1 MSHYDFELCP
11 KTYTF
16 FYNEHERT
24 FSLQYLIIEGYHN
37 YLPFWH
43 DSYETY
49 DAYDDDAIRYY
60 NRVGSIEI
68 HNNKIIKVIARIDG
82 GYADEQI
89 DYTFH
94 HFAHCK
100 TENENGIISD
110 IPDILKLMIQRHPL
124 YKDTPKG
131 TILTKE
137 DIDAL

>member
-1 MSHYDFELCP
+1 MTHHDFELCP

-68 HNNKIIKVIARIDG
+68 HNNKIIKIISRIDG
-82 GYADEQI
+82 GYSDEQV
-89 DYTFH
+89 DYSFH
-94 HFAHCK
+94 HFSHCK
-100 TENENGIISD
+100 SENENGIISD

-124 YKDTPKG
+124 YKDTSKG
-131 TILTKE
+131 TILTKA